1 MGPMT
6 MDGDSGDS
14 AMPNPYQVQSHIP
27 TPDGAEQA
35 GESGGGMEDAS
46 SCTAMDMGVG
56 MTDVMSHMNGISDP
70 STAPA
75 DIGPL
80 ESGD

>member
-1 MGPMT
+1 MGPMS

-14 AMPNPYQVQSHIP
+14 VTANPYQAQGYIP

-56 MTDVMSHMNGISDP
+56 MADVMSHMNGTPDP

-75 DIGPL
+75 DIGLL